1 MAGQPVTV
9 KVADATLPLWR
20 PLTWK
25 VSFLPGYW
33 EPAKPLG
40 TANDAET
47 WPPAVALAVA
57 STVAPKAM
65 ATCSE
70 GVNPRQER
78 VTRDPASPALGERT
92 QVGLAWLAT
101 VKVADAV
108 LPLWRPLAW
117 KVSRRPGM
125 VEPAKSPGTAN

>member
-1 MAGQPVTV
+1 MGASKAAGHRERGCHL
-9 KVADATLPLWR
+9 AAA
-20 PLTWK
+20 
-25 VSFLPGYW
+25 G
-33 EPAKPLG
+33 
-40 TANDAET
+40 
-47 WPPAVALAVA
+47 ALAVA

-108 LPLWRPLAW
+108 LPL
-117 KVSRRPGM
+117 
-125 VEPAKSPGTAN
+125 